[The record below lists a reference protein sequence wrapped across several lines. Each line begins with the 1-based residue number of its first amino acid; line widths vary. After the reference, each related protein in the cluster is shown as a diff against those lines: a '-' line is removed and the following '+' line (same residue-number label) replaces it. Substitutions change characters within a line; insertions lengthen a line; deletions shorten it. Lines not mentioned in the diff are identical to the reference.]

1 MKVSSKHI
9 IVNNSFSKLKNKT
22 TGKEFLK
29 LKNYQKKDA
38 LIYSLSKEK
47 ATSINKLKSINIE
60 NKINFF
66 KATYFNHIPQEAVI
80 HYESAI
86 HKFNQGF
93 NMFSCSFDLSKF
105 VNIYEGLPNYNLD
118 DPIDYSNKKLS
129 VFFKNTIYEY
139 ETDNVPYYY
148 KNLEGYKENM
158 IIVNSYYGN
167 SYVPEYNYDGIGV
180 IQQREGYKIKTGKDL
195 YFKGKA
201 EYENSTKFDLS
212 YYSNDLS
219 VKLADIRT
227 TQHKREIE
235 NGWYMIGCPSK
246 NNLLISSYFED
257 LINKNQIRIIKRN
270 DGEVVTPEYNYI
282 GFEYLEPFNGYQIKF
297 QNL

>member
-93 NMFSCSFDLSKF
+93 NMFSYSFDLSKF

-129 VFFKNTIYEY
+129 VFT
-139 ETDNVPYYY
+139 PPP
-148 KNLEGYKENM
+148 
-158 IIVNSYYGN
+158 II
-167 SYVPEYNYDGIGV
+167 I
-180 IQQREGYKIKTGKDL
+180 
-195 YFKGKA
+195 
-201 EYENSTKFDLS
+201 
-212 YYSNDLS
+212 
-219 VKLADIRT
+219 
-227 TQHKREIE
+227 
-235 NGWYMIGCPSK
+235 
-246 NNLLISSYFED
+246 
-257 LINKNQIRIIKRN
+257 
-270 DGEVVTPEYNYI
+270 
-282 GFEYLEPFNGYQIKF
+282 
-297 QNL
+297 